1 MLTRPKIRMVLHQ
14 VPTNWRVFVSPG
26 ALVKHEGR
34 LYINIHSQIN
44 AKPDQ
49 YFIVQVTQLEQEVL
63 VNMGT
68 VPKDLHIPEI
78 DNGKVIKDHFMPVV
92 TDEFRRADN
101 F

>member
-78 DNGKVIKDHFMPVV
+78 DNGKVIRDHFMPVV
-92 TDEFRRADN
+92 TDEFKRVDN
-101 F
+101 L